1 MKPVF
6 FKNRMNGERFV
17 CDDVRN
23 VETIEGVDYLLVH
36 RPNEHRIFKMR
47 KDALE
52 KDTAVVKGISRNFAK
67 V

>member
-1 MKPVF
+1 MKPVL

-17 CDDVRN
+17 CDDVRAI
-23 VETIEGVDYLLVH
+23 ETIEGVDYLLVH
-36 RPNEHRIFKMR
+36 RPNEYRIFKMR

-52 KDTAVVKGISRNFAK
+52 KDTTVVKGISRNFAK